1 MNDREFIK
9 KVKVLIDKFVSEWIY
24 LNGEYEKSDI
34 VKVITKQE
42 EDEQDKDERDMDED
56 FEKEHSQAEPEELE
70 LRKEMDENC
79 NVTKTYD
86 NPFPTDEALD
96 FDVNVR
102 ERV

>member
-70 LRKEMDENC
+70 LRKEMDSEI
-79 NVTKTYD
+79 KTY
-86 NPFPTDEALD
+86 NNFPTDEALE
-96 FDVNVR
+96 FDVKVR
-102 ERV
+102 ERD